1 MKSHYAWSGHSCQ
14 NSKLP
19 GNTLP
24 SISCAL
30 VETIRADIDRIF
42 TMCCTLL
49 VLCLI
54 ISPLKPRSQT
64 PPLGH
69 SVFLTTIA
77 LIASFLLECSFH
89 SPVLPKICLLPEGVV
104 SSTASLSCCSSTQL
118 CPTLCDAMD
127 CSTPGFPALHRLPES
142 AQTCIL
148 WVSDRLQPSCPLT
161 SPSPPALN
169 LPHHEGLFQWVDSFH
184 QVAKILEL
192 QLQHQS
198 FQWIFRVDYLQ
209 DWLAWALCSSK
220 KNSLTDRAFVIC
232 HILPDQLLE

>member
-30 VETIRADIDRIF
+30 VETIRADTDRIF
-42 TMCCTLL
+42 SMCCTLL

-54 ISPLKPRSQT
+54 ISPLKPHSQT

-69 SVFLTTIA
+69 SVFLTTIS

-89 SPVLPKICLLPEGVV
+89 SPVLPKIRLLPEGVV

-142 AQTCIL
+142 AETCVL
-148 WVSDRLQPSCPLT
+148 
-161 SPSPPALN
+161 
-169 LPHHEGLFQWVDSFH
+169 
-184 QVAKILEL
+184 
-192 QLQHQS
+192 
-198 FQWIFRVDYLQ
+198 
-209 DWLAWALCSSK
+209 
-220 KNSLTDRAFVIC
+220 
-232 HILPDQLLE
+232 